1 MKNVSSFIKTYLVYL
16 NISSPDL
23 ISGNASSR
31 INNNDSIKNFIPEKS
46 NSENAAIHISGC
58 WLNEFNLFPI
68 PSPKSGKENYS
79 KNDLQKYL
87 KQQKLSLNRIKQY
100 YYAFHQLK
108 LDTFVSC
115 NSLQGSSISLVP
127 PHT

>member
-16 NISSPDL
+16 NILSTDL
-23 ISGNASSR
+23 ISSNASSR
-31 INNNDSIKNFIPEKS
+31 INNNDSIKNFIPD
-46 NSENAAIHISGC
+46 NAAIHISGC

-87 KQQKLSLNRIKQY
+87 KQQKLSL
-100 YYAFHQLK
+100 
-108 LDTFVSC
+108 
-115 NSLQGSSISLVP
+115 
-127 PHT
+127 